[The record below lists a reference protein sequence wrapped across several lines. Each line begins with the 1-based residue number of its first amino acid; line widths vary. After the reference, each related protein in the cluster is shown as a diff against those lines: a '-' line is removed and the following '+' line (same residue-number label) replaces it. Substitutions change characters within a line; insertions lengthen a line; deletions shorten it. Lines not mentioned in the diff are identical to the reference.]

1 MVSAGPVSVDI
12 AGHSNQGVRME
23 PETKDE
29 DERCRWI
36 TEYPSDR
43 QKQITAA
50 YRLAV
55 AVIQTDDWLNDWKV
69 RTAQR
74 TAFDEYLDMRDTYRR
89 MISEHEIEISEYR
102 S

>member
-1 MVSAGPVSVDI
+1 
-12 AGHSNQGVRME
+12 ME

-55 AVIQTDDWLNDWKV
+55 AVIQTDDWLDDWKV
-69 RTAQR
+69 RNAQR
-74 TAFDEYLDMRDTYRR
+74 TAFTEYLDMRNEYRR
-89 MISEHEIEISEYR
+89 MKSEHEIEISEYR

>member
-1 MVSAGPVSVDI
+1 MD
-12 AGHSNQGVRME
+12 

-36 TEYPSDR
+36 TEYPSER

-89 MISEHEIEISEYR
+89 MISEHEIEISDYK

>member
-1 MVSAGPVSVDI
+1 MKP
-12 AGHSNQGVRME
+12 E
-23 PETKDE
+23 PKDE

-55 AVIQTDDWLNDWKV
+55 AVVQTDDWLDDWKV
-69 RTAQR
+69 REAQK
-74 TAFDEYLDMRDTYRR
+74 TAFAEYVDMRDTYRR
-89 MISEHEIEISEYR
+89 MSYEREIEISEYR